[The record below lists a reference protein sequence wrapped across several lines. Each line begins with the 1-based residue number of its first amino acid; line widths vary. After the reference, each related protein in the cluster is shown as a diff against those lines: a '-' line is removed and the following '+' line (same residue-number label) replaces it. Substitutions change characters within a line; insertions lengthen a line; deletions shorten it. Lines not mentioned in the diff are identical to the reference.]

1 MERCLYRRGDRAKM
15 TFWVGFDVGKIFHW
29 VSVLDDAGE
38 VVLSRR
44 VEATEQGLEA
54 ACSQIA
60 GLSEERKVALDVLGG
75 PATLLLALLAERGE
89 QIFHLPGLAVNRA
102 REAYR
107 GGEHKSDRSDA
118 LVIADQL
125 RMRWRSLQRICP
137 KDEALA
143 EMRALVGHRR
153 DLIQD
158 QTRRITR
165 LRGLL
170 LEICPALEAT
180 LNLNREG
187 ALQAVTKVA
196 TPASIRTLGEARL
209 ARWLKS
215 RGVRKWRV
223 LAQRIV
229 AAAKAQKCELP
240 AAEVKAA
247 LVAEIAL
254 EVLRTRKRIA
264 ALDDRLEELLASN
277 QQASIV
283 RSLPGMGTVFAA
295 EFLAEVGEI
304 SRFNSANDLAAA
316 AGLAPVLRSS
326 GSVSYQR
333 RPKRGNRTLKRLLYR
348 SAFCAISHHEASE
361 SFYRRKRTEGK
372 THHQAMIAL
381 ARRRVNVLWAMLR
394 DGSPYIEQ
402 SPEAA

>member
-1 MERCLYRRGDRAKM
+1 LKPQR
-15 TFWVGFDVGKIFHW
+15 
-29 VSVLDDAGE
+29 
-38 VVLSRR
+38 
-44 VEATEQGLEA
+44 EQGLEA

-60 GLSEERKVALDVLGG
+60 GLSEERKAALDLLGG
-75 PATLLLALLAERGE
+75 PATLLLALLAEHGE
-89 QIFHLPGLAVNRA
+89 QIFHLPGIAVNRA

-107 GGEHKSDRSDA
+107 GGEHKSDRGDA

-125 RMRWRSLQRICP
+125 RMRWRSLQEICP
-137 KDEALA
+137 KDDALA

-158 QTRRITR
+158 QSRRITR

-187 ALQAVTKVA
+187 ALLAVTKVA
-196 TPASIRTLGEARL
+196 TPASIRRLGEARL
-209 ARWLKS
+209 GRWLKD
-215 RGVRKWRV
+215 RVVRKWRV
-223 LAQRIV
+223 LAQHIV

-277 QQASIV
+277 QRAPIV
-283 RSLPGMGTVFAA
+283 RSLPGMGTFS
-295 EFLAEVGEI
+295 
-304 SRFNSANDLAAA
+304 SR
-316 AGLAPVLRSS
+316 P
-326 GSVSYQR
+326 
-333 RPKRGNRTLKRLLYR
+333 
-348 SAFCAISHHEASE
+348 
-361 SFYRRKRTEGK
+361 SF
-372 THHQAMIAL
+372 
-381 ARRRVNVLWAMLR
+381 
-394 DGSPYIEQ
+394 SPRWVT
-402 SPEAA
+402 

>member
-1 MERCLYRRGDRAKM
+1 M
-15 TFWVGFDVGKIFHW
+15 TFWVGFDVGKTFHW

-125 RMRWRSLQRICP
+125 RMRWRSLQEICP

-187 ALQAVTKVA
+187 ALLAVMKVA
-196 TPASIRTLGEARL
+196 TPASVRRLGEARL

-215 RGVRKWRV
+215 RGVRKSRV

-229 AAAKAQKCELP
+229 AAARAQKCELP

-264 ALDDRLEELLASN
+264 ALDDRLEELLASD
-277 QQASIV
+277 QRASIV
-283 RSLPGMGTVFAA
+283 RSLPGMGTVFTA

-348 SAFCAISHHEASE
+348 SAFCSISHHGASE

-402 SPEAA
+402 SSEAA